1 MSGRL
6 QRFSQPVIYAK
17 FSKMKKFLPLL
28 LLIPSLSWA
37 VTLGESFEILL
48 NTELETLFRWF
59 LKGLLGIIL
68 IGAIYWVGA
77 WLMDKWHD

>member
-1 MSGRL
+1 
-6 QRFSQPVIYAK
+6 
-17 FSKMKKFLPLL
+17 MKTLLALL

-37 VTLGESFEILL
+37 TTLGESFEILL

-59 LKGLLGIIL
+59 LKGLWGIIL

-77 WLMDKWHD
+77 WLMDKSNSRNWKND

>member
-1 MSGRL
+1 
-6 QRFSQPVIYAK
+6 
-17 FSKMKKFLPLL
+17 MKKFLSLL
-28 LLIPSLSWA
+28 LLTPSLSWA
-37 VTLGESFEILL
+37 VTLGESFEIFFEILL

-77 WLMDKWHD
+77 WLMDKIN